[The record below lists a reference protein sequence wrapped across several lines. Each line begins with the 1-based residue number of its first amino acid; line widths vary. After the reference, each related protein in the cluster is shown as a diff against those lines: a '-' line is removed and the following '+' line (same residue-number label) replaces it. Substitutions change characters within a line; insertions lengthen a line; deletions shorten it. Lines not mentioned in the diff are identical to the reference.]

1 MFAKISTGVQ
11 LLLAIAIFYLGYS
24 IHSFTSKVGEVVDTY
39 PQVISDLSA
48 FTDDLQVKEWLVFA
62 DAVESLAPQLLST
75 VEEVRKTVDDVN
87 QTVASVDS
95 KIPRILD
102 EVEGIRT
109 VTLPEVLD
117 EIEKVRTGVIPPT
130 LSELKR
136 YRVDVIPPVLVESK
150 AYRSQTIPL
159 IVTESE
165 YLRQDIPVIL
175 SKADQV
181 VEKSKVLAQ
190 QATQGAVEGTVKG
203 VVLSP
208 INLLRDAGNEIK
220 SKVQE

>member
-11 LLLAIAIFYLGYS
+11 FLLAISIFYLGYS

-39 PQVISDLSA
+39 PQVIADLSS
-48 FTDDLQVKEWLVFA
+48 FTDDLQVNEWLLFA
-62 DAVESLAPQLLST
+62 DTVEALAPKLLTT
-75 VEEVRKTVDDVN
+75 VEEVRKTVDAVN
-87 QTVASVDS
+87 STMASVDR

-136 YRVDVIPPVLVESK
+136 YRLDVIPPALVESK
-150 AYRSQTIPL
+150 AYRSHTIPMV
-159 IVTESE
+159 VTESE
-165 YLRQDIPVIL
+165 SLRQDIPVIL

>member
-11 LLLAIAIFYLGYS
+11 FLLAISIFYLGYS

-39 PQVISDLSA
+39 PQVITDLSS
-48 FTDDLQVKEWLVFA
+48 FTDDLQVNEWLLFA
-62 DAVESLAPQLLST
+62 DTVEALAPQLLTT
-75 VEEVRKTVDDVN
+75 VEEVRKTVDAVN
-87 QTVASVDS
+87 STMASVDS

-117 EIEKVRTGVIPPT
+117 EIEKVRIGVIPPT

-136 YRVDVIPPVLVESK
+136 YRLDVIPPALVESK
-150 AYRSQTIPL
+150 AYRSHTIPMV
-159 IVTESE
+159 VTESE
-165 YLRQDIPVIL
+165 SLRQDIPVIL